1 MSIQPIPAPT
11 ALLMVT
17 GRGKPTGAG
26 PVGVDLVCT
35 PEDGIARVLVPVP
48 GSSLAIRLDFT
59 RAQLG
64 ALLDEL
70 VELADVLE
78 QSPEPAPLTYG
89 GC

>member
-11 ALLMVT
+11 ALLSIT
-17 GRGKPTGAG
+17 GGVLPGAG

-35 PEDGIARVLVPVP
+35 PEEGIARVLVPVP
-48 GSSLAIRLDFT
+48 GSCLAIRLDFT

-64 ALLDEL
+64 ALMDEL
-70 VELADVLE
+70 VELADVME
-78 QSPEPAPLTYG
+78 GQPEPLSYG